1 MRNQPARHTLTSE
14 QQSAFD
20 EIEKII
26 DTNKPVAATLSGFAG
41 AGKAQP
47 VSEPVYTP
55 SGKTTMGN
63 LSVGDFVIGKSG
75 KPTKVEGIYPQGEKE
90 VYSVSFD
97 DKTSVK
103 CCKEHLWQ
111 VETCNDRNVTRS
123 RKRGGYK
130 NGKRSF
136 SILSVEEMIEKGIR
150 KESRNRWRYRVPV
163 ISNPVKFS
171 EKELVVDPYLMG
183 IIISEGSLTSKTTR
197 FCSGD
202 EFVVSECK
210 KIVDKSFDELEVVFH
225 DGVSYSIAGTRG
237 KENVVTRE
245 LRKIGLDKKRSYE
258 KFIPNKYLY
267 NTEKNR
273 ISLLQGLMDGDG
285 WVRKNGNHIRYSTS
299 SETLAGDFCEL
310 VRSLGCVAK
319 LNEKETTHRTSYRIT
334 VNQPKELNLFR
345 LPRKKNRVVEKT
357 KYAQRKYITNISK
370 TGKFEEQVCIKVSS
384 SDSLYLT
391 KGFTPTHNT
400 VLLRHLVR
408 RLGPTF
414 SQTVLMA
421 PTHKAAEV
429 LGRKTDMSVS
439 TVHSV
444 LGLRPEPDGEGG
456 YNFVQSHGGMKA
468 FAPNSLLAVDEASMV
483 PQELYDKLMGVQ
495 QQFNLSIIFCGD
507 PAQLP
512 PVNENPSPALEHDGY
527 KLETIVRQ
535 EKDNP
540 IIQTSME
547 VRESEDAKRYN
558 FTTNVSGEQ
567 GVEVVSSKK
576 DLVYRALQAFDTD
589 EYRKQGDYARILA
602 YRNDEV
608 EKYNKLCRS
617 MLYEDAEEQFI
628 EGEWLVATDPWYGDK
643 GRRDT
648 PVIQNSEEFVVEGKE
663 PSKLYG
669 FNTWIL
675 EISPSPDSEKVKHI
689 EVLNR
694 DELGRYENKL
704 NELAEKAKK
713 TNDWEKYYDYKEHF
727 AHVDYSFA
735 MTSHKSQGSTFTK
748 TFVDI
753 EDINACPN
761 PSEIQRLKYVAVTRA
776 SKRLVVFDS

>member
-14 QQSAFD
+14 QQAAFD

-26 DTNKPVAATLSGFAG
+26 DTDKPVAATLSGFAG
-41 AGKAQP
+41 
-47 VSEPVYTP
+47 
-55 SGKTTMGN
+55 SGKT
-63 LSVGDFVIGKSG
+63 
-75 KPTKVEGIYPQGEKE
+75 
-90 VYSVSFD
+90 
-97 DKTSVK
+97 
-103 CCKEHLWQ
+103 
-111 VETCNDRNVTRS
+111 VT
-123 RKRGGYK
+123 
-130 NGKRSF
+130 
-136 SILSVEEMIEKGIR
+136 
-150 KESRNRWRYRVPV
+150 
-163 ISNPVKFS
+163 
-171 EKELVVDPYLMG
+171 
-183 IIISEGSLTSKTTR
+183 
-197 FCSGD
+197 
-202 EFVVSECK
+202 
-210 KIVDKSFDELEVVFH
+210 
-225 DGVSYSIAGTRG
+225 
-237 KENVVTRE
+237 
-245 LRKIGLDKKRSYE
+245 
-258 KFIPNKYLY
+258 
-267 NTEKNR
+267 
-273 ISLLQGLMDGDG
+273 
-285 WVRKNGNHIRYSTS
+285 
-299 SETLAGDFCEL
+299 
-310 VRSLGCVAK
+310 
-319 LNEKETTHRTSYRIT
+319 
-334 VNQPKELNLFR
+334 
-345 LPRKKNRVVEKT
+345 
-357 KYAQRKYITNISK
+357 
-370 TGKFEEQVCIKVSS
+370 
-384 SDSLYLT
+384 
-391 KGFTPTHNT
+391 
-400 VLLRHLVR
+400 LRHLVR

-429 LGRKTDMSVS
+429 LGRKTNMEVS

-444 LGLRPEPDGEGG
+444 LGLRPVPDKKGG
-456 YNFVQSHGGMKA
+456 YNFVQSHGGMKS
-468 FAPNSLLAVDEASMV
+468 FAPNSLLAVDEASMI
-483 PQELYDKLMGVQ
+483 PQELYDKLMKVQ

-512 PVNENPSPALEHDGY
+512 PVNENPSPALKHDGY

-547 VRESEDAKRYN
+547 VREAKDAKNYN

-617 MLYEDAEEQFI
+617 MLYEDFGEQFI

-643 GRRDT
+643 GRKDT

-669 FNTWIL
+669 FNTWVL
-675 EISPSPDSEKVKHI
+675 EVSPSPDSEKVKHI

-694 DELGRYENKL
+694 NKLDRYENKL

-776 SKRLVVFDS
+776 SERLVVFDS

>member
-14 QQSAFD
+14 QQFAFD

-41 AGKAQP
+41 AGK
-47 VSEPVYTP
+47 
-55 SGKTTMGN
+55 
-63 LSVGDFVIGKSG
+63 
-75 KPTKVEGIYPQGEKE
+75 
-90 VYSVSFD
+90 
-97 DKTSVK
+97 
-103 CCKEHLWQ
+103 
-111 VETCNDRNVTRS
+111 
-123 RKRGGYK
+123 
-130 NGKRSF
+130 
-136 SILSVEEMIEKGIR
+136 
-150 KESRNRWRYRVPV
+150 
-163 ISNPVKFS
+163 
-171 EKELVVDPYLMG
+171 
-183 IIISEGSLTSKTTR
+183 
-197 FCSGD
+197 
-202 EFVVSECK
+202 
-210 KIVDKSFDELEVVFH
+210 
-225 DGVSYSIAGTRG
+225 
-237 KENVVTRE
+237 
-245 LRKIGLDKKRSYE
+245 
-258 KFIPNKYLY
+258 
-267 NTEKNR
+267 
-273 ISLLQGLMDGDG
+273 
-285 WVRKNGNHIRYSTS
+285 
-299 SETLAGDFCEL
+299 
-310 VRSLGCVAK
+310 
-319 LNEKETTHRTSYRIT
+319 
-334 VNQPKELNLFR
+334 
-345 LPRKKNRVVEKT
+345 
-357 KYAQRKYITNISK
+357 
-370 TGKFEEQVCIKVSS
+370 
-384 SDSLYLT
+384 
-391 KGFTPTHNT
+391 T

-456 YNFVQSHGGMKA
+456 YNFVQSHGGMKS

-483 PQELYDKLMGVQ
+483 PQELYDKLMEVQ

-512 PVNENPSPALEHDGY
+512 PVNENPSLALEHDGY

-617 MLYEDAEEQFI
+617 MLYEGAEEQFI

-643 GRRDT
+643 GRRDA

-675 EISPSPDSEKVKHI
+675 EISPSPDSEKLKHI

-776 SKRLVVFDS
+776 SERLVVFDS

>member
-26 DTNKPVAATLSGFAG
+26 DTDKPVAATLSGFAG
-41 AGKAQP
+41 AGK
-47 VSEPVYTP
+47 
-55 SGKTTMGN
+55 
-63 LSVGDFVIGKSG
+63 
-75 KPTKVEGIYPQGEKE
+75 
-90 VYSVSFD
+90 
-97 DKTSVK
+97 
-103 CCKEHLWQ
+103 
-111 VETCNDRNVTRS
+111 
-123 RKRGGYK
+123 
-130 NGKRSF
+130 
-136 SILSVEEMIEKGIR
+136 
-150 KESRNRWRYRVPV
+150 
-163 ISNPVKFS
+163 
-171 EKELVVDPYLMG
+171 
-183 IIISEGSLTSKTTR
+183 
-197 FCSGD
+197 
-202 EFVVSECK
+202 
-210 KIVDKSFDELEVVFH
+210 
-225 DGVSYSIAGTRG
+225 
-237 KENVVTRE
+237 
-245 LRKIGLDKKRSYE
+245 
-258 KFIPNKYLY
+258 
-267 NTEKNR
+267 
-273 ISLLQGLMDGDG
+273 
-285 WVRKNGNHIRYSTS
+285 
-299 SETLAGDFCEL
+299 
-310 VRSLGCVAK
+310 
-319 LNEKETTHRTSYRIT
+319 
-334 VNQPKELNLFR
+334 
-345 LPRKKNRVVEKT
+345 
-357 KYAQRKYITNISK
+357 
-370 TGKFEEQVCIKVSS
+370 
-384 SDSLYLT
+384 
-391 KGFTPTHNT
+391 T

-456 YNFVQSHGGMKA
+456 YNFVQSHGGMKS

-483 PQELYDKLMGVQ
+483 PQELYDKLMEVQ

-547 VRESEDAKRYN
+547 VREAEDAKNYN
-558 FTTNVSGEQ
+558 FTTNASGEQ

-589 EYRKQGDYARILA
+589 EYRKQGDHARILA

-617 MLYEDAEEQFI
+617 MLYEGAEEQFI

-643 GRRDT
+643 GRKNT

-669 FNTWIL
+669 FNTWVL

-694 DELGRYENKL
+694 DELDRYEKKL

-713 TNDWEKYYDYKEHF
+713 TNNWEKYYDYKEHF